1 MAKKEKKIKPKAAVD
16 YNIVLRPGEKILH
29 TAAPGKTANL
39 FFLVPALICLG
50 LIAALLS
57 TSIWAYVKEYMP
69 AGHTTITIA
78 GVLLLAAIFLVFKR
92 FVIMGRFYLVTNER
106 LIVTKGKAR
115 RSQMFLD
122 IEDIYGVSISQSF
135 LYRLF
140 RLADIDF
147 QSPSSQP
154 RTKTFLIISFTSTI
168 FKFNFLSRED
178 GVEMYR
184 LLEQIVSRQEKEKQ
198 ASISHE

>member
-1 MAKKEKKIKPKAAVD
+1 MAKKEKKIKPKSQPD
-16 YNIVLRPGEKILH
+16 YNIVLRPGEEILH
-29 TAAPGKTANL
+29 TAAPGKSANL
-39 FFLVPALICLG
+39 FFLVPALICLA

-57 TSIWAYVKEYMP
+57 TSIWAYVKAYMP

-78 GVLLLAAIFLVFKR
+78 AVLFVAAVILIINR
-92 FVIMGRFYLVTNER
+92 FIIMGRFYLVTNQR

-122 IEDIYGVSISQSF
+122 INDVYGVSIGQNL
-135 LYRLF
+135 LYRIF

-154 RTKTFLIISFTSTI
+154 RTRSFLIISFTSTI
-168 FKFNFLSRED
+168 FKFNFLSKSD

-184 LLEQIVSRQEKEKQ
+184 LLEQLVYHKEKENK
-198 ASISHE
+198 

>member
-1 MAKKEKKIKPKAAVD
+1 MAKKEKPKSKAD
-16 YNIVLRPGEKILH
+16 YNIALRPGEKILH
-29 TAAPGKTANL
+29 TAAPGKTANF
-39 FFLVPALICLG
+39 FFLVPALICLA
-50 LIAALLS
+50 LIGALLT

-69 AGHTTITIA
+69 AGHSTITIA
-78 GVLLLAAIFLVFKR
+78 GVLLLAAIFLVIKR
-92 FVIMGRFYLVTNER
+92 FIIMGRFYLVTNER

-122 IEDIYGVSISQSF
+122 IEDVYGVSISQNI
-135 LYRLF
+135 LYRIF
-140 RLADIDF
+140 HLADIDF

-178 GVEMYR
+178 GVEMFR
-184 LLEQIVSRQEKEKQ
+184 LLEKLTSHKEKEEIK
-198 ASISHE
+198 E

>member
-1 MAKKEKKIKPKAAVD
+1 MAKKEKVKSKPD
-16 YNIVLRPGEKILH
+16 YNIALRPGETILH

-39 FFLVPALICLG
+39 FFLVPALICVA
-50 LIAALLS
+50 LIAALLT
-57 TSIWAYVKEYMP
+57 TSVWAYVKEYMP

-78 GVLLLAAIFLVFKR
+78 GVLLLAAIFLIIKR
-92 FVIMGRFYLVTNER
+92 FIIMGRFYLVTNER

-122 IEDIYGVSISQSF
+122 IDDVYGVSISQNI
-135 LYRLF
+135 LYRMF
-140 RLADIDF
+140 HLADIDF

-168 FKFNFLSRED
+168 FKFNFLSRDD

-184 LLEQIVSRQEKEKQ
+184 LLEQLTSHKEKEPE
-198 ASISHE
+198 AE

>member
-1 MAKKEKKIKPKAAVD
+1 MAKKEKQKAKVD
-16 YNIVLRPGEKILH
+16 YNIALRPGETILH

-39 FFLVPALICLG
+39 FFLVPALICAA
-50 LIAALLS
+50 LIAALLT
-57 TSIWAYVKEYMP
+57 TSVWAYVKEYMP

-78 GVLLLAAIFLVFKR
+78 GVLLLAAIFLIIKR
-92 FVIMGRFYLVTNER
+92 FIIMGRFYLVTNER

-122 IEDIYGVSISQSF
+122 IEDIYGVSINQNI
-135 LYRLF
+135 LYRIF
-140 RLADIDF
+140 HLADIDF

-154 RTKTFLIISFTSTI
+154 RTKTLLIISFTSTI
-168 FKFNFLSRED
+168 FKFNFLSRDD

-184 LLEQIVSRQEKEKQ
+184 LLEQLTSHQEKEENK
-198 ASISHE
+198 

>member
-1 MAKKEKKIKPKAAVD
+1 MAKKEKPKSKTD
-16 YNIVLRPGEKILH
+16 YNIALRPGEKILH
-29 TAAPGKTANL
+29 TAAPGKTANF
-39 FFLVPALICLG
+39 FFLVPALICLA
-50 LIAALLS
+50 LIGALLT

-78 GVLLLAAIFLVFKR
+78 GVLLLAAIFLVIKR
-92 FVIMGRFYLVTNER
+92 FIIMGRFYLVTNER

-122 IEDIYGVSISQSF
+122 IEDVYGVSISQNI
-135 LYRLF
+135 LYRIF
-140 RLADIDF
+140 HLADIDF

-178 GVEMYR
+178 GVEMFR
-184 LLEQIVSRQEKEKQ
+184 LLEKLTSHKEKEEIK
-198 ASISHE
+198 E

>member
-1 MAKKEKKIKPKAAVD
+1 MAKKEKKTKIKADPA
-16 YNIVLRPGEKILH
+16 YNIVLRPGEEILH
-29 TAAPGKTANL
+29 TASPGKSANL
-39 FFLVPALICLG
+39 FFLVPALICIA
-50 LIAALLS
+50 LIGALLS
-57 TSIWAYVKEYMP
+57 TSIWAYVKDYMP

-78 GVLLLAAIFLVFKR
+78 GVLLLAAVFLTIKR

-106 LIVTKGKAR
+106 LIVTKGSAR

-122 IEDIYGVSISQSF
+122 IEDIYGVSINQNIF
-135 LYRLF
+135 YRIF
-140 RLADIDF
+140 HLADVDF

-168 FKFNFLSRED
+168 FKFNFLSKSD

-184 LLEQIVSRQEKEKQ
+184 LLEQLVSSHKKFEKQ
-198 ASISHE
+198 